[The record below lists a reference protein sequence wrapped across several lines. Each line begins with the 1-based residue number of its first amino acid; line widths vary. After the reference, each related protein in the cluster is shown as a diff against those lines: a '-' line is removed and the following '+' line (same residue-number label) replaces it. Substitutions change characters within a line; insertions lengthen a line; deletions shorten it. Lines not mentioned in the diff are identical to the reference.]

1 VLEAGNEDKGV
12 TIYSEGK
19 LEEVEDVVGLGI
31 DVVEVGNGS
40 GRLRGR

>member
-1 VLEAGNEDKGV
+1 LEVGNEDKGV

-19 LEEVEDVVGLGI
+19 LEEVEEDVVGLGI
-31 DVVEVGNGS
+31 GKGS